1 MKKRTTKKSSPRRP
15 SAKSRPGFYGIH
27 VGDKVVVRFRSPHFD
42 RNDREGVVTKI
53 PTTRALGGKVSVRMG
68 RSKLVRQFD
77 ATEIQTLAEF
87 NADHERVKRI
97 RAQVEAALKDLGY
110 KFRSGSNDGAFTDYQ
125 YTETLH
131 FESADN
137 GAITVSLSPN
147 FFG

>member
-1 MKKRTTKKSSPRRP
+1 MKKRTTKKPVTRRP
-15 SAKSRPGFYGIH
+15 ATKSRPGFYGFH
-27 VGDKVVVRFRSPHFD
+27 VGDKVVVRFQSPQFD

-53 PTTRALGGKVSVRMG
+53 PTTRTLGSKVSVRMG

-77 ATEIQTLAEF
+77 GTEIQLLAEF

-97 RAQVEAALKDLGY
+97 RAKVEEALKGLGY
-110 KFRSGSNDGAFTDYQ
+110 KFRSGSNEGAFTDYQ

-131 FESADN
+131 FDSRDH